1 MQYKRNDQ
9 SILMDYLEEW
19 QQYADAGGCDHHSL
33 VGAWP
38 DQLAFQPTA
47 HMRGNFVD
55 QSFLM
60 NNKVWGP
67 IVLEDYLYSLYG
79 STPVKNNASA

>member
-1 MQYKRNDQ
+1 MEYERNDQ
-9 SILMDYLEEW
+9 SILQDYIDAWQEW
-19 QQYADAGGCDHHSL
+19 TRTNGCGHA
-33 VGAWP
+33 VVEGWP

-67 IVLEDYLYSLYG
+67 VVYEDYLYTLYG
-79 STPVKNNASA
+79 SKPIKRG